1 MARSE
6 LDRHGGQV
14 GEGRGKGRRKRK
26 EKAET
31 GSRGFQDEC

>member
-1 MARSE
+1 M
-6 LDRHGGQV
+6 DRHGGQV

>member
-1 MARSE
+1 